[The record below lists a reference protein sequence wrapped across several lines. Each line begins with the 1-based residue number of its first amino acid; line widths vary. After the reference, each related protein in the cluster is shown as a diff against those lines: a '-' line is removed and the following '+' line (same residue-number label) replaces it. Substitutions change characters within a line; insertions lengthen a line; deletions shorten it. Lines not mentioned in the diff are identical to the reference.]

1 MKRENLANYVGLFLL
16 LVCFGVAVFRIALR
30 PSGGSEEGVEHI
42 RFAHWQLE
50 GGLRE
55 AFDQLAREY
64 EALHPGVKVEQV
76 AIPVRTFPQWT
87 RTQLIGETITELVQI
102 GRGTDDEVFA
112 RFFVPLSDH
121 VEQPN
126 PYNAGTEL
134 EGVPLRDTILDG
146 MQGSLNY
153 RANLLEYYG
162 VPVSMFTVRMFYN
175 RTLWRTM
182 LGDLPP
188 PSSYDEFLSLC
199 ERVRTISR
207 ETGRAVIPVAGSKDN
222 APLLLER
229 LFSSQVQRL
238 HQELDP
244 QKNMRPVVTEIALSL
259 LQGRWSVDDP
269 SYASG
274 LEIMREAAAYFQP
287 GYSTLARDDATFHF
301 LQSRALMIA
310 TGSWDSPSFREQA
323 DFEIGVFTLPV
334 PAPEHPRYGPYTLGR
349 GSEAETGTGLS
360 FGIPKQTKNFAR
372 ALDFLHFLSSK
383 KGNTTFSRVS
393 GWLPAVVGVEPPDH
407 VKPFLPVTDGY
418 VQGFSFQ
425 MKMDG
430 GNAARVITNAENLLV
445 GPAGSVQAF
454 QDAVREPLKGGIRQD
469 LERSN
474 HLTTLNTNRQDA
486 LLLAYEMLNARS
498 DPPAGAARKID
509 EIHELQSK
517 LEATTAWTE
526 HELGRLAP

>member
-1 MKRENLANYVGLFLL
+1 
-16 LVCFGVAVFRIALR
+16 
-30 PSGGSEEGVEHI
+30 
-42 RFAHWQLE
+42 
-50 GGLRE
+50 
-55 AFDQLAREY
+55 
-64 EALHPGVKVEQV
+64 
-76 AIPVRTFPQWT
+76 
-87 RTQLIGETITELVQI
+87 
-102 GRGTDDEVFA
+102 
-112 RFFVPLSDH
+112 
-121 VEQPN
+121 
-126 PYNAGTEL
+126 
-134 EGVPLRDTILDG
+134 
-146 MQGSLNY
+146 
-153 RANLLEYYG
+153 
-162 VPVSMFTVRMFYN
+162 
-175 RTLWRTM
+175 
-182 LGDLPP
+182 
-188 PSSYDEFLSLC
+188 
-199 ERVRTISR
+199 
-207 ETGRAVIPVAGSKDN
+207 
-222 APLLLER
+222 
-229 LFSSQVQRL
+229 
-238 HQELDP
+238 
-244 QKNMRPVVTEIALSL
+244 
-259 LQGRWSVDDP
+259 
-269 SYASG
+269 ASG

>member
-1 MKRENLANYVGLFLL
+1 
-16 LVCFGVAVFRIALR
+16 
-30 PSGGSEEGVEHI
+30 
-42 RFAHWQLE
+42 
-50 GGLRE
+50 
-55 AFDQLAREY
+55 
-64 EALHPGVKVEQV
+64 
-76 AIPVRTFPQWT
+76 
-87 RTQLIGETITELVQI
+87 
-102 GRGTDDEVFA
+102 
-112 RFFVPLSDH
+112 
-121 VEQPN
+121 
-126 PYNAGTEL
+126 
-134 EGVPLRDTILDG
+134 
-146 MQGSLNY
+146 
-153 RANLLEYYG
+153 
-162 VPVSMFTVRMFYN
+162 
-175 RTLWRTM
+175 
-182 LGDLPP
+182 
-188 PSSYDEFLSLC
+188 
-199 ERVRTISR
+199 
-207 ETGRAVIPVAGSKDN
+207 RAVIPVAGSKDN

-430 GNAARVITNAENLLV
+430 GNAARVITN
-445 GPAGSVQAF
+445 
-454 QDAVREPLKGGIRQD
+454 
-469 LERSN
+469 
-474 HLTTLNTNRQDA
+474 
-486 LLLAYEMLNARS
+486 
-498 DPPAGAARKID
+498 
-509 EIHELQSK
+509 
-517 LEATTAWTE
+517 
-526 HELGRLAP
+526 